1 LALRVLPSV
10 ERLVVEYLRA
20 STDVQALVNQRVST
34 SLPSSP
40 TFPYVTLL
48 LVSGG
53 ELARNHLDVVTL
65 QVDAWGGTREQA
77 DVLIRTVRA
86 AMLQMP
92 GVHDGAVV
100 SAVVTLVTPRWNPDD
115 TVEPPKARYTCDMQV
130 VLHPA

>member
-65 QVDAWGGTREQA
+65 QVDAWG
-77 DVLIRTVRA
+77 VLIRTVRA